1 MATLGVGLLK
11 LLATLIQVSRPE
23 TLRLYGTEFLK
34 TKNLGLNLGPI
45 FRLHHKNENFHFTKQ
60 GDLFHGLYLP
70 IEFTNQLQV
79 NHCLEQLHS
88 PVPFFQQKK

>member
-1 MATLGVGLLK
+1 MATFGVGLLK
-11 LLATLIQVSRPE
+11 LLATLIQVSSPE
-23 TLRLYGTEFLK
+23 TPRLYGTEFLK

-45 FRLHHKNENFHFTKQ
+45 FRLHHKNENFHVTKQ
-60 GDLFHGLYLP
+60 GDRLYLL

-79 NHCLEQLHS
+79 NHFLEQLHS